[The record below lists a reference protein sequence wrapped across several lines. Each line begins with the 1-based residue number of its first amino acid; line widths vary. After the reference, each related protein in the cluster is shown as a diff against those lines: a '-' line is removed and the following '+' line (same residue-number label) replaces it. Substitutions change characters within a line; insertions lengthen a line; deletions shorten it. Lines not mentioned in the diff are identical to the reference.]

1 MVQVSDGVELIRRS
15 HRRDDPGRFRVDRAC
30 HCAQPK
36 LLIVRVR
43 GVKGE
48 QVGIRRDGT
57 SVGDGASWCFWSDAF
72 LALDHLRPGPRVAP
86 KVTRV
91 VLPAVRRGIGFVE
104 GNWRLC
110 TAAHPWTAKAAERER
125 VRALLRLR
133 KATSPTAHSR
143 IELRFFCCTPD
154 VAHPL
159 ARRPCRAIVFVT
171 LECIS
176 IAAPCA
182 EHAVCGSKTGR

>member
-1 MVQVSDGVELIRRS
+1 MVQVSDGVELIRQS

-57 SVGDGASWCFWSDAF
+57 SVGDGASWCFWGDAF

-91 VLPAVRRGIGFVE
+91 VSPAARRGIGFVE
-104 GNWRLC
+104 GNWPLHRGASLDRQGG
-110 TAAHPWTAKAAERER
+110 RER
-125 VRALLRLR
+125 A
-133 KATSPTAHSR
+133 SP
-143 IELRFFCCTPD
+143 C
-154 VAHPL
+154 PL
-159 ARRPCRAIVFVT
+159 ASSESHQSNGSQPHRAAF
-171 LECIS
+171 LLLH
-176 IAAPCA
+176 P
-182 EHAVCGSKTGR
+182 